1 MLVYNPQKRAGHNRR
16 TSPLKEED
24 KWRPLAGSS
33 NNNNKHHNKESKDGG
48 KIFNTRSFLISWY
61 HNHRLVSS
69 EADSEEPISIDASV
83 PSLALLCLELIVDS
97 IQTKLPL
104 IEAHQLSADLRNML
118 LSVALSKGLLSERQI
133 VKLMVHA
140 EMEVLDFSHER
151 LVYSTRPHNTTSE
164 SREISGLPSL
174 QKFFHTKFTIV
185 VVKC

>member
-16 TSPLKEED
+16 TTSSLKEED

-33 NNNNKHHNKESKDGG
+33 NNNKHHNKQGGDGG
-48 KIFNTRSFLISWY
+48 RNFNTRSLLISW
-61 HNHRLVSS
+61 HLNHRLVNS
-69 EADSEEPISIDASV
+69 EADTSEEEPISDASV

-151 LVYSTRPHNTTSE
+151 LV
-164 SREISGLPSL
+164 
-174 QKFFHTKFTIV
+174 
-185 VVKC
+185 